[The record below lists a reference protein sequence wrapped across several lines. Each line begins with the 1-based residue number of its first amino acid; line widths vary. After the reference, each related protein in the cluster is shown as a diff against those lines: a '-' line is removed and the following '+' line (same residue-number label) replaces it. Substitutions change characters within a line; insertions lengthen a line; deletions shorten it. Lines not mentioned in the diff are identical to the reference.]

1 MCKLKI
7 TEKLIQEFPLSS
19 EVLISIVELAWD
31 DLYSSSFGT
40 SRLKIG
46 KDIFLPAQATG
57 VILEKLIAF
66 HRAKKFPTWRG
77 GRQFSMWI
85 FRFDLIEFL

>member
-1 MCKLKI
+1 M
-7 TEKLIQEFPLSS
+7 
-19 EVLISIVELAWD
+19 ELAWD